1 MKEDLNNILDTYG
14 LKWEQASDTYEIM
27 ARTQIR
33 KRFPNAK
40 VVSCQSLNQL
50 AEIFLPNDYN
60 FKSGQEFTVKDK
72 IGAIPFATC

>member
-14 LKWEQASDTYEIM
+14 LKWEQASDTY
-27 ARTQIR
+27 
-33 KRFPNAK
+33 

-72 IGAIPFATC
+72 IGAFPFATC